1 MTSASGSSDGAGLS
15 RDERRRRTEGAIL
28 EAARQQF
35 AEDGYERV
43 TIRGVASQAGIDPAL
58 VMQYYGSKEQL
69 FAAAARWPA
78 EHESIKQA
86 TPDTLPAAALADV
99 FARFESDE
107 RESVVALMRSC
118 LTHPSATTIVR
129 DEVMCDR
136 TASVAATLEGDD
148 AELRAGLIG
157 ACMMGLSLARY
168 VIEIEPLASASRSDV
183 ERLFLPAI
191 RALVEPPQ

>member
-1 MTSASGSSDGAGLS
+1 VSAVTAESGPRDAAGLP
-15 RDERRRRTEGAIL
+15 RDERRRRTESAIL

-43 TIRGVASQAGIDPAL
+43 TIRGVAGQAGIDPAL

-78 EHESIKQA
+78 EHQQIKQA

-107 RESVVALMRSC
+107 RESVM
-118 LTHPSATTIVR
+118 P
-129 DEVMCDR
+129 
-136 TASVAATLEGDD
+136 
-148 AELRAGLIG
+148 
-157 ACMMGLSLARY
+157 
-168 VIEIEPLASASRSDV
+168 
-183 ERLFLPAI
+183 
-191 RALVEPPQ
+191 